1 MLLLDLFILR
11 HGESAKRLGRNNGL
25 RSLTFAG
32 HREVEEIA
40 TSFKELEIKFDFIVT
55 SPIKGAHQTALI
67 VAKILNQE
75 KKIQDWNEL
84 RPEGNRQELYQKL
97 SQLRQQSSLLLVGH
111 GPYLIGMIYDIL
123 FGGKSGQI
131 VLKKTGL
138 ARIAITTYVP
148 RLKGELK
155 WLLTPT
161 LIKDMRR

>member
-1 MLLLDLFILR
+1 LR
-11 HGESAKRLGRNNGL
+11 HGESAKRLGRNNNL

-40 TSFKELEIKFDFIVT
+40 TSFKELGIKFDFIAT
-55 SPIKGAHQTALI
+55 SPIKGVHQTALI
-67 VAKILNQE
+67 VARILNQE

-97 SQLRQQSSLLLVGH
+97 SQLSQQSSLLIVGH
-111 GPYLIGMIYDIL
+111 GPYLIRMMYDL
-123 FGGKSGQI
+123 LLGGKSGQI

-138 ARIAITTYVP
+138 ARITITTYVP

-161 LIKDMRR
+161 LIKNMGK